1 MSAAMEIIKRANR
14 EKRGIVIILSAA
26 KEMGTRIPICVRLK
40 SNNGDGSI
48 QETSHHGEKLTLEVD
63 LRNSNNKVAYVC
75 DESHTKVKVA
85 EFLYTDSVKRG
96 SPVYAFISAHVFTS
110 FDELNITKTEQ
121 IPLIPEVKN
130 AHYMSEW

>member
-1 MSAAMEIIKRANR
+1 MSTAMEIIKRANR
-14 EKRGIVIILSAA
+14 ENRGIVIILSGA
-26 KEMGTRIPICVRLK
+26 KEMGTRIPICVRVK
-40 SNNGDGSI
+40 ANNRNGSI

-75 DESHTKVKVA
+75 DENHTKVKVS
-85 EFLYTDSVKRG
+85 EFLFTDSVKEG
-96 SPVYAFISAHVFTS
+96 LPVYAYISAHVFTS
-110 FDELNITKTEQ
+110 FDELNITRAEP